1 MFDITKY
8 LYLIGKLSRGVA
20 KESLPIV
27 SAVSL
32 HISETYFKHFETPIK
47 LIVKHRNFHENS

>member
-8 LYLIGKLSRGVA
+8 LYLVGKLSRGVA
-20 KESLPIV
+20 YESLLIV

-32 HISETYFKHFETPIK
+32 HISETHFKHFETPIK
-47 LIVKHRNFHENS
+47 LIVKHRDFHENS